1 MSDCDLTRVRV
12 LVRGRV
18 QGVFFRE
25 YARRNAERLG
35 AVGWVRN
42 LSDVATVEVVAEGP
56 RSTLLKLV
64 TQLRKGPPGADV
76 QEVDIEWAASQTEFD
91 TFQAR

>member
-1 MSDCDLTRVRV
+1 MTRVRA

-42 LSDVATVEVVAEGP
+42 LSDGATLEVVAEGP
-56 RSTLLKLV
+56 RSSLLELV
-64 TQLRKGPPGADV
+64 THLRKGPPGAHV
-76 QEVDIEWAASQTEFD
+76 QNVDIEWAASQTEFD
-91 TFQAR
+91 NFQVR